1 MHVVDH
7 VVVQQQRGVAD
18 DVASDG
24 DGVQVREGGW
34 WWWLRRPR
42 PPRGGGADVR
52 AYIVGIES
60 ETFSSAVTFQLDV
73 TVFHCV

>member
-1 MHVVDH
+1 MMWQGMAMAYRCVK
-7 VVVQQQRGVAD
+7 
-18 DVASDG
+18 
-24 DGVQVREGGW
+24 GGW

-42 PPRGGGADVR
+42 PPCGGGADVR